1 MFGWFWKRR
10 EMERERLFTRPRR
23 TSEELDEPPGR
34 ELESS
39 RPDQLPPGSLKA
51 SECLFKQSAS

>member
-1 MFGWFWKRR
+1 
-10 EMERERLFTRPRR
+10 MERERLFTRPRR